1 MKPWI
6 RTGLVALFLAGGVAA
21 GMGLGR
27 AFDRGAGTAAVA
39 AERPPISGDLSAFQD
54 ALASVAEA
62 VSPSVVHI
70 TTQVGARGDLWESQG
85 IGSGVIVSAEGH
97 ILTNH
102 HVVVDAEG
110 RRQTLRV
117 RLSDDHEF
125 PAKVEGTDSET
136 DLALLKIDPKGVRL
150 VPVRF
155 ANSDLVRVGHL
166 CLAIGSPFGYSH
178 SVTFGTV
185 SAKHRHAQLS
195 QPYQDFIQTDAPINP
210 GNSGGALVNIKG
222 ELIGINAAI
231 VSETR
236 GSEGI
241 GLAIASNLVKFVSD
255 QLQSHGRVR
264 RGYLG
269 IRPMDFEQTQAEFG
283 YGSMQELLDDLG
295 LKEPRGVF
303 VGFVESDSPADKAGL
318 KKGDVI
324 VEFNGEP
331 VSGQS
336 DMFFK
341 VAKVNPG
348 TSVSLKALRAKKERE
363 LRIALTE
370 RRPVDFR
377 ARPR

>member
-1 MKPWI
+1 V
-6 RTGLVALFLAGGVAA
+6 TLFLAAGVAA

-27 AFDRGAGTAAVA
+27 AFDRSSATAVA
-39 AERPPISGDLSAFQD
+39 AERPLISGDLSAFQD
-54 ALASVAEA
+54 ALASVAEG

-70 TTQVGARGDLWESQG
+70 TTQVGSRGDPWESQG

-97 ILTNH
+97 ILTNN
-102 HVVVDAEG
+102 HVVNADP
-110 RRQTLRV
+110 RRQTFRV
-117 RLSDDHEF
+117 RCSDGREF
-125 PAKVEGTDSET
+125 PAKLEGTDEEA
-136 DLALLKIDPKGVRL
+136 DLALLKIDPKGAAL
-150 VPVRF
+150 VPIRF
-155 ANSDLVRVGHL
+155 ADSDKVRVGHL

-185 SAKHRHAQLS
+185 SAKHRHAQLA

-236 GSEGI
+236 SSDGV

-255 QLQSHGRVR
+255 QLQKHGRVR

-269 IRPMDFEQTQAEFG
+269 IRPMDFEQAQTEF
-283 YGSMQELLDDLG
+283 YSSMEALLDDLG
-295 LKEPRGVF
+295 LKAPRGVF
-303 VGFVESDSPADKAGL
+303 VGFVEPDSPAHKAGL
-318 KKGDVI
+318 RKGDVI

-331 VSGQS
+331 VVGQS

-341 VAKVNPG
+341 VARVNPG
-348 TSVSLKALRAKKERE
+348 TTVSLKALRDRTERD
-363 LRIALTE
+363 LKIALVE
-370 RRPVDFR
+370 RPNVDPRF
-377 ARPR
+377 RPR

>member
-1 MKPWI
+1 MNPWI
-6 RTGLVALFLAGGVAA
+6 RTSLVAVFLAAGVAA

-27 AFDRGAGTAAVA
+27 TFDRSSGTAAVA
-39 AERPPISGDLSAFQD
+39 AERPMVSGDLSAFQD
-54 ALASVAEA
+54 ALASVAEGA
-62 VSPSVVHI
+62 SPSVVHI
-70 TTQVGARGDLWESQG
+70 TTQIGARGDVWESQG
-85 IGSGVIVSAEGH
+85 VGSGVIVSPEGH
-97 ILTNH
+97 IITNH
-102 HVVVDAEG
+102 HVVDAEG

-117 RLSDDHEF
+117 RFSDGREF

-136 DLALLKIDPKGVRL
+136 DLALLKIDPKGQTFA
-150 VPVRF
+150 PIRF
-155 ANSDLVRVGHL
+155 ADSDKVRVGHL

-231 VSETR
+231 VSENR
-236 GSEGI
+236 GSDGV

-255 QLQSHGRVR
+255 QLQKYGRVR

-269 IRPMDFEQTQAEFG
+269 IRP
-283 YGSMQELLDDLG
+283 LDLG
-295 LKEPRGVF
+295 QAANEYGLESVEALVKELGLRSDRGVF
-303 VGFVESDSPADKAGL
+303 VNFVEGGSPAAKAGL
-318 KKGDVI
+318 KVGDVI
-324 VEFNGEP
+324 VEFNGKP
-331 VSGQS
+331 VAGQN

-341 VAKVNPG
+341 VAEVNPG
-348 TSVSLKALRAKKERE
+348 STISLKAIQKKKDADLKIVLIERP
-363 LRIALTE
+363 
-370 RRPVDFR
+370 PVDFR

>member
-1 MKPWI
+1 MA
-6 RTGLVALFLAGGVAA
+6 VFLAAGVAA

-27 AFDRGAGTAAVA
+27 AFDRSGATAVA
-39 AERPPISGDLSAFQD
+39 AERPMISGDLSAFQD
-54 ALASVAEA
+54 ALASVAEG

-70 TTQVGARGDLWESQG
+70 TTRVGAQGDLWEMQG
-85 IGSGVIVSAEGH
+85 VGSGVVVSAKGH

-102 HVVVDAEG
+102 HVVDADP

-117 RLSDDHEF
+117 RLADGREF
-125 PAKVEGTDSET
+125 PAKVVGTDSDT
-136 DLALLKIDPKGVRL
+136 DLALLKIDPKGESL
-150 VPVRF
+150 VPIRF
-155 ANSDLVRVGHL
+155 ANSDQVRVGHL

-210 GNSGGALVNIKG
+210 GNSGGALVNIRG

-236 GSEGI
+236 SSDGV
-241 GLAIASNLVKFVSD
+241 GLAISSNLAKFVSD
-255 QLQSHGRVR
+255 QLQEHGHVR

-269 IRPMDFEQTQAEFG
+269 IRPMDFELTLTEFG
-283 YGSMQELLDDLG
+283 FRSMEELLDELG
-295 LKEPRGVF
+295 LKSQRGVF
-303 VGFVESDSPADKAGL
+303 VGFVETGSPADKAGL

-324 VEFNGEP
+324 IEFNGEP
-331 VSGQS
+331 VAGQS

-341 VAKVNPG
+341 VAKVVPG
-348 TSVSLKALRAKKERE
+348 TTVSLKVLRSKSERE
-363 LRIALTE
+363 LKIALIE
-370 RRPVDFR
+370 RPPVELR

>member
-1 MKPWI
+1 MSPWM
-6 RTGLVALFLAGGVAA
+6 RTSLVAVFLAAGVAA

-27 AFDRGAGTAAVA
+27 AFDRSSSTAAA
-39 AERPPISGDLSAFQD
+39 AADRPMVSGDLSAFQD

-70 TTQVGARGDLWESQG
+70 TTQIGARGDFWESQG
-85 IGSGVIVSAEGH
+85 VGSGVIVSADGH
-97 ILTNH
+97 VLTNH
-102 HVVVDAEG
+102 HVVDAEG

-117 RLSDDHEF
+117 RFSDGREF
-125 PAKVEGTDSET
+125 PAKIEGTDSES
-136 DLALLKIDPKGVRL
+136 DLALLKIEAKGVTL
-150 VPVRF
+150 LPIRF
-155 ANSDLVRVGHL
+155 ADSDKVRVGHL

-231 VSETR
+231 VSQNR
-236 GSEGI
+236 GSDGV
-241 GLAIASNLVKFVSD
+241 GLAIASNLAKQVSD
-255 QLQSHGRVR
+255 QLQKYGRVR

-269 IRPMDFEQTQAEFG
+269 IGPLDLDQVVATYSLR
-283 YGSMQELLDDLG
+283 SMQELLDEVG
-295 LKEPRGVF
+295 LKEQRGVF
-303 VGFVESDSPADKAGL
+303 VDFVQTGSPAEKSGL

-341 VAKVNPG
+341 VAKVTPG
-348 TSVSLKALRAKKERE
+348 STVVLKALQKKKENE
-363 LRIALTE
+363 IKISVIE
-370 RRPVDFR
+370 RPPVDFR
-377 ARPR
+377 SRPR

>member
-1 MKPWI
+1 MNAWA
-6 RTGLVALFLAGGVAA
+6 RTTLVAVFLAAGVAA

-27 AFDRGAGTAAVA
+27 AFDRSPGTAAVA
-39 AERPPISGDLSAFQD
+39 AERPMVAGDLSAFQD

-70 TTQVGARGDLWESQG
+70 TTQIGTRGDPWESQG
-85 IGSGVIVSAEGH
+85 VGSGVIVSADGH

-102 HVVVDAEG
+102 HVVDAEG

-117 RLSDDHEF
+117 RFSDGREF
-125 PAKVEGTDSET
+125 PAKIEGTDSES
-136 DLALLKIDPKGVRL
+136 DLALLKIETKGAAL
-150 VPVRF
+150 VPIRF
-155 ANSDLVRVGHL
+155 ADSDKVRVGHL

-231 VSETR
+231 VSQNR
-236 GSEGI
+236 GSDGV
-241 GLAIASNLVKFVSD
+241 GLAIASNLAKQVSD
-255 QLQSHGRVR
+255 QLQKFGRVR

-269 IRPMDFEQTQAEFG
+269 IGPLDLDQVVAQ
-283 YGSMQELLDDLG
+283 YGIRSMRELLDEVG
-295 LKEPRGVF
+295 LKEQRGVF
-303 VGFVESDSPADKAGL
+303 VDFVQANSPAEKAGL

-324 VEFNGEP
+324 TEFNGEP
-331 VSGQS
+331 ITGQS

-341 VAKVNPG
+341 VAKVTPG
-348 TSVSLKALRAKKERE
+348 AAVTLRALQKKKETE
-363 LRIALTE
+363 IKIAVIE
-370 RRPVDFR
+370 RPPVDFR
-377 ARPR
+377 SRPR

>member
-6 RTGLVALFLAGGVAA
+6 RTGLMALFLAAGVAA

-27 AFDRGAGTAAVA
+27 AFDRSASTALA
-39 AERPPISGDLSAFQD
+39 AERPMISGDLSAFQD
-54 ALASVAEA
+54 ALASVAEG

-70 TTQVGARGDLWESQG
+70 TTRVGAQGDLWEMQG
-85 IGSGVIVSAEGH
+85 VGSGVVVSAKGH

-102 HVVVDAEG
+102 HVVDADP

-117 RLSDDHEF
+117 RLADGREF
-125 PAKVEGTDSET
+125 PAKVVGTDSET
-136 DLALLKIDPKGVRL
+136 DLALLKIDPKDETL
-150 VPVRF
+150 VPIRF
-155 ANSDLVRVGHL
+155 ANSDQVRVGHL
-166 CLAIGSPFGYSH
+166 CLAIGSPFGYNH

-236 GSEGI
+236 SSDGV
-241 GLAIASNLVKFVSD
+241 GLAISSNLAKFVSD
-255 QLQSHGRVR
+255 QLLEHGHVR

-269 IRPMDFEQTQAEFG
+269 IRPLDFEQTQVEFG
-283 YGSMQELLDDLG
+283 FRSMEELLEELG
-295 LKEPRGVF
+295 LKSQRGVF
-303 VGFVESDSPADKAGL
+303 VGFVESGSPADRAGL

-324 VEFNGEP
+324 VEFNGEA
-331 VSGQS
+331 VAGQS

-341 VAKVNPG
+341 VAKVVPG
-348 TSVSLKALRAKKERE
+348 TTVSLKALRSKSERD
-363 LRIALTE
+363 LKIALIE
-370 RRPVDFR
+370 RPPVDLR

>member
-6 RTGLVALFLAGGVAA
+6 RTGLMALFLAAGVAA

-27 AFDRGAGTAAVA
+27 SFDRSGATATA
-39 AERPPISGDLSAFQD
+39 AERPMISGDLSAFQD
-54 ALASVAEA
+54 ALASVAEG

-70 TTQVGARGDLWESQG
+70 TTKVGAQGDLWEMQG
-85 IGSGVIVSAEGH
+85 VGSGVVVSAKGH

-102 HVVVDAEG
+102 HVVDADP

-117 RLSDDHEF
+117 RLADGREF
-125 PAKVEGTDSET
+125 PAKVVGTDSET
-136 DLALLKIDPKGVRL
+136 DLALLKIDPKGESL
-150 VPVRF
+150 VPICF
-155 ANSDLVRVGHL
+155 ANSDQVRVGHL

-210 GNSGGALVNIKG
+210 GNSGGALVNIRG

-236 GSEGI
+236 SSDGV
-241 GLAIASNLVKFVSD
+241 GLAISSNLAKFVSD
-255 QLQSHGRVR
+255 QLQEHGRVR

-269 IRPMDFEQTQAEFG
+269 IRPLDFEQTQVEFG
-283 YGSMQELLDDLG
+283 FRSMEELLEELG
-295 LKEPRGVF
+295 LKSQRGVF
-303 VGFVESDSPADKAGL
+303 IGFVETGSPADKAGL

-324 VEFNGEP
+324 VEFNGEA
-331 VSGQS
+331 VAGQS

-341 VAKVNPG
+341 VAKVVPG
-348 TSVSLKALRAKKERE
+348 TTVSLKALRSKSERD
-363 LRIALTE
+363 LKIALIE
-370 RRPVDFR
+370 RPPVDLR

>member
-6 RTGLVALFLAGGVAA
+6 RTGLMALFLAAGVAA

-27 AFDRGAGTAAVA
+27 AFDRSAATAVA
-39 AERPPISGDLSAFQD
+39 AERPMISGDLSAFQD
-54 ALASVAEA
+54 ALASVAEG

-70 TTQVGARGDLWESQG
+70 TTKVGTQDDLWETQG
-85 IGSGVIVSAEGH
+85 VGSGVIVSAEGH

-102 HVVVDAEG
+102 HVVDADP

-117 RLSDDHEF
+117 RLADGREF

-136 DLALLKIDPKGVRL
+136 DLALLKIDPKGEAL
-150 VPVRF
+150 VPIRF
-155 ANSDLVRVGHL
+155 ANSDQVRVGHL

-236 GSEGI
+236 SSDGV
-241 GLAIASNLVKFVSD
+241 GLAISSNLAKFVSD
-255 QLQSHGRVR
+255 QLQNHGRVR

-269 IRPMDFEQTQAEFG
+269 IRPLDFEQTQLEFG
-283 YGSMQELLDDLG
+283 FRSMEELLDELG
-295 LKEPRGVF
+295 LKSQRGVF
-303 VGFVESDSPADKAGL
+303 VGYVESGSPADKAGL

-331 VSGQS
+331 VAGQS

-341 VAKVNPG
+341 VANVVPG
-348 TSVSLKALRAKKERE
+348 TTVNLKALRNKSERE
-363 LRIALTE
+363 LKIALIE
-370 RRPVDFR
+370 RPPVELR
-377 ARPR
+377 LRQR

>member
-1 MKPWI
+1 MNPWI
-6 RTGLVALFLAGGVAA
+6 RTGLVALFLGSGVAA

-27 AFDRGAGTAAVA
+27 AFDRSSGTAAVA
-39 AERPPISGDLSAFQD
+39 AERPMISGDLSAFQD
-54 ALASVAEA
+54 ALAQVAEG

-70 TTQVGARGDLWESQG
+70 TTQVGVRGDLFESQG
-85 IGSGVIVSAEGH
+85 VGSGVIVSAEGH
-97 ILTNH
+97 IITNH
-102 HVVVDAEG
+102 HVVDAEG

-117 RLSDDHEF
+117 RLSNGREF

-136 DLALLKIDPKGVRL
+136 DLALLKIDPKGFTL
-150 VPVRF
+150 SPIRF
-155 ANSDLVRVGHL
+155 ANSDRVRVGHL
-166 CLAIGSPFGYSH
+166 CLAVGSPFGYSH

-222 ELIGINAAI
+222 ELIGISAAI
-231 VSETR
+231 VSQSR
-236 GSEGI
+236 GNDGV
-241 GLAIASNLVKFVSD
+241 GLAISSNLVKFVSD
-255 QLQSHGRVR
+255 QLQLYKRVR

-269 IRPMDFEQTQAEFG
+269 IRPMDLEQTLEV
-283 YGSMQELLDDLG
+283 YGIKSMEELLEDVG
-295 LKEPRGVF
+295 LKAPRGVF
-303 VGFVESDSPADKAGL
+303 VDFVESGSPADKAGL

-331 VSGQS
+331 VAGQS

-348 TSVSLKALRAKKERE
+348 TMVSLKALRNKSERAIKID
-363 LRIALTE
+363 LAE
-370 RRPVDFR
+370 RPPVDLR

>member
-1 MKPWI
+1 MNPWI
-6 RTGLVALFLAGGVAA
+6 RTSLVAVFLAAGVAA

-27 AFDRGAGTAAVA
+27 AFDRSSVPAAIA
-39 AERPPISGDLSAFQD
+39 AERPMVSGDLSAFQD
-54 ALASVAEA
+54 ALATVAEIA
-62 VSPSVVHI
+62 SPSVVHI
-70 TTQVGARGDLWESQG
+70 TTQIGARGDFWESQG
-85 IGSGVIVSAEGH
+85 VGSGVIVSSKGH

-102 HVVVDAEG
+102 HVVDAEG

-117 RLSDDHEF
+117 RFSDGREF
-125 PAKVEGTDSET
+125 PAKVEGTDSES
-136 DLALLKIDPKGVRL
+136 DLALLKIDAKGVAL
-150 VPVRF
+150 TPIKF
-155 ANSDLVRVGHL
+155 ANSDKVRVGHL

-231 VSETR
+231 VSQNR
-236 GSEGI
+236 GSDGV
-241 GLAIASNLVKFVSD
+241 GLAISSNLAQQVSD
-255 QLQSHGRVR
+255 QLLEYGRVR

-269 IRPMDFEQTQAEFG
+269 IGPLDLEQVVAA
-283 YGSMQELLDDLG
+283 YSIRSMQELLDEVG
-295 LKEPRGVF
+295 LKEQRGVF
-303 VGFVESDSPADKAGL
+303 VDYVQAGSPAEKSGL

-331 VSGQS
+331 VTGQS

-341 VAKVNPG
+341 VAKVTPG
-348 TSVSLKALRAKKERE
+348 TSVVLKALQKRKENE
-363 LRIALTE
+363 IKLTVIE
-370 RRPVDFR
+370 RPPVDFR
-377 ARPR
+377 SRPR

>member
-1 MKPWI
+1 MNAWV
-6 RTGLVALFLAGGVAA
+6 RTSLVAVFLAAGVAA

-27 AFDRGAGTAAVA
+27 AFDRSPVTSAVA
-39 AERPPISGDLSAFQD
+39 AERPMVAGDLSAFQD

-70 TTQVGARGDLWESQG
+70 TTQIGTRGDPWETQG
-85 IGSGVIVSAEGH
+85 VGSGVIVSADGH

-102 HVVVDAEG
+102 HVVDAEG

-117 RLSDDHEF
+117 RFSDGREF
-125 PAKVEGTDSET
+125 PAKIEGTDSES
-136 DLALLKIDPKGVRL
+136 DLAVLKIEAKGAPL
-150 VPVRF
+150 VPIRF
-155 ANSDLVRVGHL
+155 ADSDKVRVGHL

-231 VSETR
+231 VSQNR
-236 GSEGI
+236 GSDGV
-241 GLAIASNLVKFVSD
+241 GLAIASNLAKQVSD
-255 QLQSHGRVR
+255 QLQKFGRVR

-269 IRPMDFEQTQAEFG
+269 IGPMDLEQVVAQ
-283 YGSMQELLDDLG
+283 YGIRSMRELLDEVG
-295 LKEPRGVF
+295 LQEQRGVF
-303 VGFVESDSPADKAGL
+303 VDYVQTNSPAEKAGL

-331 VSGQS
+331 VTGQS

-341 VAKVNPG
+341 VAKVTPG
-348 TSVSLKALRAKKERE
+348 SSVTLRALQKKKEAE
-363 LRIALTE
+363 IKLSVIE
-370 RRPVDFR
+370 RPPVDFR
-377 ARPR
+377 SRPR

>member
-1 MKPWI
+1 MNAWI
-6 RTGLVALFLAGGVAA
+6 RTSLVAVFLGAGVAA

-27 AFDRGAGTAAVA
+27 AFDRSSGTAAVA
-39 AERPPISGDLSAFQD
+39 AERPVLSGDLSAFQD
-54 ALASVAEA
+54 ALASVAEG

-70 TTQVGARGDLWESQG
+70 TTQLGARGDLWESQG
-85 IGSGVIVSAEGH
+85 VGSGVVVSPEGH

-102 HVVVDAEG
+102 HVVDAEG

-117 RLSDDHEF
+117 RFSDGREF

-136 DLALLKIDPKGVRL
+136 DLALLKIDPKGVTL
-150 VPVRF
+150 TPIRF
-155 ANSDLVRVGHL
+155 ADSDKVRVGHL

-231 VSETR
+231 VSENR
-236 GSEGI
+236 GSDGV

-255 QLQSHGRVR
+255 QLQKFGRVR

-269 IRPMDFEQTQAEFG
+269 VRPMDLEQAATA
-283 YGSMQELLDDLG
+283 YGIASVDDLLKELG
-295 LKEPRGVF
+295 LKSPRGVF
-303 VGFVESDSPADKAGL
+303 VDFVEAGSPADKAGL
-318 KKGDVI
+318 RRGDVI
-324 VEFNGEP
+324 VEFNGKA
-331 VSGQS
+331 VAGQS
-336 DMFFK
+336 DLFFK
-341 VAKVNPG
+341 VAEVNPG
-348 TSVSLKALRAKKERE
+348 STISLKAVQKKKESD
-363 LRIALTE
+363 LKIALNE
-370 RRPVDFR
+370 RPPVDFR

>member
-1 MKPWI
+1 MNAWI
-6 RTGLVALFLAGGVAA
+6 RTSLIAVFLAGGVAA

-27 AFDRGAGTAAVA
+27 AFDRSSGTAAVA
-39 AERPPISGDLSAFQD
+39 AERPMVSGDLSAFQD
-54 ALASVAEA
+54 ALASVAEGA
-62 VSPSVVHI
+62 GPSVVHI
-70 TTQVGARGDLWESQG
+70 TTVRGARGTDLWESQG
-85 IGSGVIVSAEGH
+85 VGSGVIVSADGH
-97 ILTNH
+97 IITNH
-102 HVVVDAEG
+102 HVVDAEG

-117 RLSDDHEF
+117 RFSDGREF

-136 DLALLKIDPKGVRL
+136 DLALLKIDPKGL
-150 VPVRF
+150 SLTPIRF
-155 ANSDLVRVGHL
+155 ADSDKVRVGHL

-236 GSEGI
+236 GSDGV

-255 QLQSHGRVR
+255 QLQKYGTVR

-269 IRPMDFEQTQAEFG
+269 VRPLDLDQAASA
-283 YGSMQELLDDLG
+283 YGFATVEDLQKDLG
-295 LKEPRGVF
+295 LRSAGGVF
-303 VGFVESDSPADKAGL
+303 VEFVEAGSPADKAGL
-318 KKGDVI
+318 KRGDVI
-324 VEFNGEP
+324 VEFNGKA
-331 VSGQS
+331 VIGQS

-341 VAKVNPG
+341 VAEVNPG
-348 TSVSLKALRAKKERE
+348 STVSLKAVQKKKDAD
-363 LRIALTE
+363 LKIVLTT
-370 RRPVDFR
+370 RPPVDFR